1 MMAQAMM
8 SNVNHKLCDRVIRAL
23 GRHTDPLDA
32 LNVLADALGFQL
44 SVIACPNCRAE
55 AARMFAQSI
64 PNILAH
70 ANELAADYAAAG
82 AETPSVHVCH

>member
-1 MMAQAMM
+1 MTQTMA
-8 SNVNHKLCDRVIRAL
+8 VNHKLCDRVIRAL

-32 LNVLADALGFQL
+32 LNALADGLGYQL
-44 SVIACPNCRAE
+44 SRMTCPHCRAE

-70 ANELAADYAAAG
+70 ANELAADYHVAG
-82 AETPSVHVCH
+82 AEIPSACVCH